1 MPSSWNLMDSESFR
15 ELIARQLR
23 GLILPRNHAHIDLLS
38 IKVISGTSMIRGARA
53 FAALPGE
60 AGTD

>member
-1 MPSSWNLMDSESFR
+1 MDSESFR